1 MTRKT
6 TRALLF
12 ASSLAIPFAGAGAA
26 QETARLAGTWD
37 VNIRHFT
44 GRVVNEQW
52 IVAQDGNKVT
62 GKVVVSTRELPL
74 EGTVDGNKIT
84 VKVTVRPARSGENDE
99 GSYNLF
105 LGTVDGD
112 SIKGE
117 IRKTNDDGTFSA
129 KRAKS

>member
-1 MTRKT
+1 MTR
-6 TRALLF
+6 RALLALLF
-12 ASSLAIPFAGAGAA
+12 VSCLAMTFAGAGRA

-52 IVAQDGNKVT
+52 IVAQDGNTVT
-62 GKVVVSTRELPL
+62 GKVVVSSREFPL
-74 EGTVDGNKIT
+74 EGTVEGNKINF
-84 VKVTVRPARSGENDE
+84 KVTV
-99 GSYNLF
+99 GSAYNIF

-117 IRKTNDDGTFSA
+117 IKKVNDDGTFSA